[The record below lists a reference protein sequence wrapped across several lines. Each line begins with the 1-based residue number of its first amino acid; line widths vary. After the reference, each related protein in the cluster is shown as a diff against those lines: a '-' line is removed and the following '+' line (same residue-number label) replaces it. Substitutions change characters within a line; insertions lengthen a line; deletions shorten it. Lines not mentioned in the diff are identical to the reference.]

1 MKAVYALFPIDNE
14 SFVSLDSLPHTCVEF
29 DPWVNDLGLFVLD
42 REALVEGDLL
52 SANHIAAGQRLLKM
66 SYPLQHGLQDTCKLS
81 QREWHDV
88 PQSFVQVIFVEPN
101 HWACLT
107 NKFSTN
113 SNSVDLYD
121 SMHTI
126 PDVQGSILKQ
136 ACAILLTQTNCLT
149 INTINVQMQTGGADC
164 GLFCL
169 AMATDLCRD
178 IDPAYLHYHQDQMR
192 MHLKKCYEELAIAPF
207 PSTLKS
213 VNTKQRILR
222 STTVEVYCLCRQPE
236 SPPMVECEQCLMWY
250 HAMCV
255 GASESLMEALDEN
268 PLLEWSCPDCKY
280 NFLTNPSLSL
290 SACIYI
296 ILCM

>member
-1 MKAVYALFPIDNE
+1 M
-14 SFVSLDSLPHTCVEF
+14 
-29 DPWVNDLGLFVLD
+29 
-42 REALVEGDLL
+42 
-52 SANHIAAGQRLLKM
+52 
-66 SYPLQHGLQDTCKLS
+66 
-81 QREWHDV
+81 
-88 PQSFVQVIFVEPN
+88 QVIFVESN

-136 ACAILLTQTNCLT
+136 ACAILLTQSNCLT

-192 MHLKKCYEELAIAPF
+192 IHLKKCYEELAIAPF

-213 VNTKQRILR
+213 V
-222 STTVEVYCLCRQPE
+222 
-236 SPPMVECEQCLMWY
+236 
-250 HAMCV
+250 
-255 GASESLMEALDEN
+255 
-268 PLLEWSCPDCKY
+268 WSCPDCKY
-280 NFLTNPSLSL
+280 NFLTNP
-290 SACIYI
+290 
-296 ILCM
+296 